1 MKRTHRTAHRSIW
14 IIAAP
19 LLVCVLI
26 AALACRQEAPLNG
39 ALTGVAFA
47 EKR

>member
-1 MKRTHRTAHRSIW
+1 MKRAHRTAHRSIW

-26 AALACRQEAPLNG
+26 AALACRQETPLNDT
-39 ALTGVAFA
+39 LPGVAVA
-47 EKR
+47 EAH